1 MKENERR
8 AADILNAFLAGKF
21 SLKVSWKPG
30 ENPPDFVFM
39 VDSEQWAVEETQL
52 HQYIQLRNKPES
64 RQAIEEPL
72 ARMCE
77 RIRATAKPAANRDFI
92 IAVLGPVEDKKL
104 GDIEQ
109 AIVEHIRSGQLE
121 RKQVADSVNVE
132 VVPSE
137 ARIEY
142 MIGLRTGVKAADGQA
157 VAADIHA
164 NLDFALNRIL
174 DQKLPRLEKLEG
186 FKRRILLITSA
197 YLFAEPGNVRDI
209 LHSRQITAKQCDTVL
224 LIDGSGGVHWV
235 ADPGCVF
242 K

>member
-1 MKENERR
+1 MKQNERR

-21 SLKVSWKPG
+21 NLKVSWKPG
-30 ENPPDFVFM
+30 ENPPDFVFT

-72 ARMCE
+72 ASMCE
-77 RIRATAKPAANRDFI
+77 RIKAAAKPAANRDYI
-92 IAVLGPVEDKKL
+92 IAVFGPVEDKKL

-109 AIVEHIRSGQLE
+109 AIVEHICSGQLAS
-121 RKQVADSVNVE
+121 KQVADSVKVE
-132 VVPSE
+132 VVLSE

-142 MIGLRTGVKAADGQA
+142 MIGLHTGVKAAGGRA
-157 VAADIHA
+157 IAADIHA
-164 NLDFALNRIL
+164 NLEFALNRIL

-186 FKRRILLITSA
+186 FKRKILLITSA
-197 YLFAEPGNVRDI
+197 YLFAEPDHIRDI

-224 LIDGSGGVHWV
+224 LVDESASVHWV
-235 ADPGCVF
+235 ADPGGVF
-242 K
+242 N

>member
-1 MKENERR
+1 MKENERH
-8 AADILNAFLAGKF
+8 AADILKAFLAEKLN
-21 SLKVSWKPG
+21 LKVSWKPG
-30 ENPPDFVFM
+30 EDPPDFVFT
-39 VDSEQWAVEETQL
+39 VNSEQWAVEETQL

-77 RIRATAKPAANRDFI
+77 RIRAAAKPAANRDYI
-92 IAVLGPVEDKKL
+92 IAVFGPVEDRKL

-109 AIVEHIRSGQLE
+109 AVMEHIRSGQLAS
-121 RKQVADSVNVE
+121 KQVADSVKVE
-132 VVPSE
+132 VMPRE

-142 MIGLRTGVKAADGQA
+142 MIGLNTGVMAAGGQA
-157 VAADIHA
+157 ISADVHA
-164 NLDFALNRIL
+164 NLEFALNRIL
-174 DQKLPRLEKLEG
+174 DQKLPRLERLEG

-197 YLFAEPGNVRDI
+197 YLFAEAGNVSDI
-209 LHSRQITAKQCDTVL
+209 LHSRQITEKQCDTVL
-224 LIDGSGGVHWV
+224 LIDESGSIHWV